1 MQQAMS
7 WLAWRLV
14 HQARAR
20 HYHYKRRALLDVSR

>member
-1 MQQAMS
+1 MRHALS

-20 HYHYKRRALLDVSR
+20 HYHYKRRTLLDIGQ